1 MSRSDS
7 VYVVDILESITI
19 IENYISN
26 KTEFEFVTDMMMQDA
41 VIRRFEI
48 IGEAATKISE
58 AVKIANP
65 QVQWKLMKAMRNKL
79 IHEYFGI
86 SAATIYATVK
96 SDLPVLKEQLLVV
109 KL

>member
-1 MSRSDS
+1 
-7 VYVVDILESITI
+7 
-19 IENYISN
+19 
-26 KTEFEFVTDMMMQDA
+26 
-41 VIRRFEI
+41 
-48 IGEAATKISE
+48 
-58 AVKIANP
+58 
-65 QVQWKLMKAMRNKL
+65 MRNKL